1 MFMVSDSP
9 DEEADREVI
18 DYMMR
23 SRRAAAK
30 KELGE
35 NLTEEERKSI
45 EPEISRETLRAYIAY
60 AKEEVTPYLREANTE
75 AREYLREE
83 FLKLRLANADEED
96 NPVLVTYRQEEAIER
111 LAEASARV
119 RLSDEVRRED
129 VDRALTLVR
138 KSMEQVGIDPES
150 GQFDA
155 DVVEMGQS
163 KSQRERRK
171 QVLAVIED
179 QNGTTVEEVTDI
191 IDMDE
196 QKVKRDIDSLKQR
209 GQVYEVDGELRKS

>member
-1 MFMVSDSP
+1 M
-9 DEEADREVI
+9 
-18 DYMMR
+18 
-23 SRRAAAK
+23 
-30 KELGE
+30 
-35 NLTEEERKSI
+35 
-45 EPEISRETLRAYIAY
+45 
-60 AKEEVTPYLREANTE
+60 E
-75 AREYLREE
+75 AREHLREE

-96 NPVLVTYRQEEAIER
+96 NPVPVTYRQEEAIER

-155 DVVEMGQS
+155 DVVETGQS
-163 KSQRERRK
+163 KSQRDRRK
-171 QVLAVIED
+171 QVLSVIED
-179 QNGTTVEEVTDI
+179 QDGTTFEEVVDI

-196 QKVKRDIDSLKQR
+196 KKIEHDIDSLKQR
-209 GQVYEVDGELRKS
+209 GQVYDIDGELRKS